1 MASGNIQPKR
11 MESKR
16 RARRERGRNRTR
28 STAQPLAAA
37 NAALVGLS
45 DDNLSSPQPA
55 SAPAP
60 ANSNVR
66 KSSVTR
72 AFGFSFWAFV
82 VLAAV
87 SGVACYYTIGEDAFV
102 SSVKGDAELLMDLM
116 PRFAAAVLIAAFVQ
130 VLLPRDLIARY
141 VGGNSGTKGL
151 VIATA
156 VGVATPGGPM
166 TSFPVVRA
174 LRDAG
179 TGQPPLVTYVT
190 SWSTL
195 GFQRALNWELPLLG
209 TEFCIVRI
217 LASLPLPIIAGLFAR
232 WFPLGSQEARSDD

>member
-1 MASGNIQPKR
+1 VASRNVNPRPKQI
-11 MESKR
+11 ESKR
-16 RARRERGRNRTR
+16 RARRERGRARDGARRLAVTEVDAAVG
-28 STAQPLAAA
+28 STEI
-37 NAALVGLS
+37 
-45 DDNLSSPQPA
+45 A
-55 SAPAP
+55 SESPAP
-60 ANSNVR
+60 AHTPAQARGHRFSIA
-66 KSSVTR
+66 R

-82 VLAAV
+82 VLAAAT
-87 SGVACYYTIGEDAFV
+87 GAACYRQLGEDAFF
-102 SSVKGDAELLMDLM
+102 SSLKSDADLLMDLM

-179 TGQPPLVTYVT
+179 TSQPPLVAYVT

-195 GFQRALNWELPLLG
+195 GFQRVLNWELPLMG
-209 TEFCIVRI
+209 TEFCVVRI
-217 LASLPLPIIAGLFAR
+217 LASLPLPIIAGLISR
-232 WFPLGSQEARSDD
+232 WFPDPTPEARSDG

>member
-1 MASGNIQPKR
+1 MPG
-11 MESKR
+11 
-16 RARRERGRNRTR
+16 
-28 STAQPLAAA
+28 
-37 NAALVGLS
+37 
-45 DDNLSSPQPA
+45 
-55 SAPAP
+55 SAPAT
-60 ANSNVR
+60 AKVHAFNFA
-66 KSSVTR
+66 R

-87 SGVACYYTIGEDAFV
+87 TGAACYYKLGDDAFF
-102 SSVKGDAELLMDLM
+102 SSLQSDADLLMDLM
-116 PRFAAAVLIAAFVQ
+116 PRFAAAMLIAAFVQ

-156 VGVATPGGPM
+156 VGIATPGGPM

-217 LASLPLPIIAGLFAR
+217 LSSLPLPIIAGLIAR
-232 WFPLGSQEARSDD
+232 WYPLETKEATRDD